1 MASNDGDSN
10 DGTKPKMSM
19 RFNEQDK
26 SSNVYVQ
33 PPDDLRPLKVP
44 RTTEEIEKF
53 FPYQA
58 PKPKAPEPLPLDLF
72 NKAIDDAS
80 SLTEKDRL
88 DILDWVPEA
97 EADERCRKACGM
109 TWQELI
115 TTAVEKPENLTSDDV
130 SFIEMGHYTTYK
142 VRGAEH
148 KRDFLMLT
156 RHPEDVRNL
165 W

>member
-1 MASNDGDSN
+1 MASNNRDSN
-10 DGTKPKMSM
+10 DGTKPKISM
-19 RFNEQDK
+19 RFNEQGK
-26 SSNVYVQ
+26 SSDVFVRFS
-33 PPDDLRPLKVP
+33 DDSRPLKVP

-58 PKPKAPEPLPLDLF
+58 LNPNALEPLPLDLF
-72 NKAIDDAS
+72 NKAIEDPG

-88 DILDWVPEA
+88 VILDWVPEA

-115 TTAVEKPENLTSDDV
+115 TTAVEQPGNLTSDDV
-130 SFIEMGHYTTYK
+130 SFIEMGRYTTYK
-142 VRGAEH
+142 VSGAVY
-148 KRDFLMLT
+148 KMDFLMLM
-156 RHPEDVRNL
+156 RHPEEVRNL